1 MRQFLIVRVRM
12 MDRAPAQAARAQSAS
27 AQIIETFFA
36 DGDENRRIQG
46 NGCLI
51 RFDEAGFARKR
62 WLIAP
67 KERSVGACPNMRDS
81 SCCKFMQA
89 ADHDHALAT

>member
-1 MRQFLIVRVRM
+1 LTNIK
-12 MDRAPAQAARAQSAS
+12 AAHANWRGPRLLKY
-27 AQIIETFFA
+27 IEAFTP

-51 RFDEAGFARKR
+51 RSDEAGFAKKR

-81 SCCKFMQA
+81 SCCKLVQA
-89 ADHDHALAT
+89 ADHDHALAA